1 MNTPPF
7 PLYPI
12 EGNTM
17 TRQNL
22 TRRNTLTLAAL
33 CAATLLGAAA
43 LPAHAQSDFPNK
55 PIRLIVGYSA
65 GGPTDVLAR
74 VLGQEIGTALGQPVV
89 VENKPGVNG
98 NIATDFV
105 QRSAPDGYTLIVN
118 TISHNVNPLLQP
130 DRIKYDPI
138 KDFTPVSQ
146 VAVLPQLI
154 VVAGDSPYKTL
165 GDLVTKAQSKPDA
178 VSYGTAG
185 VGGSAHLAAALL
197 EQRTKARMNHIPFKG
212 NAPALTEVMSGRVD
226 FMFFP
231 MIGAAEYVSGGKL
244 RILAATTAQRHPDY
258 PNVPTTA
265 ELGFPGFEDYAQPIG
280 FIAPAGLPA
289 PIAAKL
295 DKAIATALARPAM
308 QARLKSLGADV
319 KHRGPPEYREWLAQD
334 RERWAQLIRSANIK
348 AE

>member
-1 MNTPPF
+1 
-7 PLYPI
+7 
-12 EGNTM
+12 M
-17 TRQNL
+17 TKHIPVRRLMLL
-22 TRRNTLTLAAL
+22 TAAL
-33 CAATLLGAAA
+33 VGAATLQTHA
-43 LPAHAQSDFPNK
+43 LAQSDYPNK
-55 PIRLIVGYSA
+55 PIKLIVGYSA

-74 VLGQEIGTALGQPVV
+74 VLGQEIGGTLGQSVIV
-89 VENKPGVNG
+89 DNKPGVNG

-105 QRSAPDGYTLIVN
+105 QRAPADGYTLLIN
-118 TISHNVNPLLQP
+118 TISHNVNPLIQP
-130 DRIKYDPI
+130 DRIKYDPV
-138 KDFTPVSQ
+138 KDFTPISMI
-146 VAVLPQLI
+146 AVLPQVI

-165 GDLVTKAQSKPDA
+165 GDLVKKAQSAPSA

-197 EQRTKARMNHIPFKG
+197 EQRSKTQMNHIPFKG

-226 FMFFP
+226 FMFYP
-231 MIGAAEYVSGGKL
+231 MIGLTDFVTSGKI
-244 RILAATTAQRHPDY
+244 RILAATTAKRHPDY
-258 PNVPTTA
+258 PQVPTTA

-295 DKAIATALARPAM
+295 DAAVIAALNKPAM

-319 KHRGPPEYREWLAQD
+319 QHRGPADYREWLIQD
-334 RERWAQLIRSANIK
+334 RARWAQLIKSANIK

>member
-1 MNTPPF
+1 
-7 PLYPI
+7 
-12 EGNTM
+12 M
-17 TRQNL
+17 TKHIPV
-22 TRRNTLTLAAL
+22 RRLMLITAAL
-33 CAATLLGAAA
+33 VGAATLQTHA
-43 LPAHAQSDFPNK
+43 LAQSDYPNK
-55 PIRLIVGYSA
+55 PIKLIVGYSA

-74 VLGQEIGTALGQPVV
+74 VLGQEIGGTLGQSVIV
-89 VENKPGVNG
+89 DNKPGVNG

-105 QRSAPDGYTLIVN
+105 QRAPADGYTLLIN
-118 TISHNVNPLLQP
+118 TISHNVNPLIQP
-130 DRIKYDPI
+130 DRIKYDPV
-138 KDFTPVSQ
+138 KDFTPISMI
-146 VAVLPQLI
+146 AVLPQVI

-165 GDLVTKAQSKPDA
+165 GDLVKKAQSAPSA

-197 EQRTKARMNHIPFKG
+197 EQRSKTQMNHIPFKG

-226 FMFFP
+226 FMFYP
-231 MIGAAEYVSGGKL
+231 MIGLTDFVTSGKI
-244 RILAATTAQRHPDY
+244 RILAATTAKRHPDY
-258 PNVPTTA
+258 PQVPTTA

-295 DKAIATALARPAM
+295 DAAVIAALNKPAM

-319 KHRGPPEYREWLAQD
+319 QHRGPADYREWLIQD
-334 RERWAQLIRSANIK
+334 RARWAQLIKSANIK